1 MRRREAVLCI
11 HPGEVLKEEFLVPH
25 RVSASRLAAA
35 VGVPPSRI
43 YGILHGRRSITAEL
57 AILLAHAFQTTPE
70 FWMALQAHYDLQ
82 IAKSGSPIRRAEKL
96 AMSHHSASRR

>member
-1 MRRREAVLCI
+1 MRRREAMLRI

-35 VGVPPSRI
+35 VGVPSSRI
-43 YGILHGRRSITAEL
+43 YGILHGRRDITAEL

-70 FWMALQAHYDLQ
+70 FGWLYRRTMIFKSPKAHCQFAAL
-82 IAKSGSPIRRAEKL
+82 RR
-96 AMSHHSASRR
+96 SR